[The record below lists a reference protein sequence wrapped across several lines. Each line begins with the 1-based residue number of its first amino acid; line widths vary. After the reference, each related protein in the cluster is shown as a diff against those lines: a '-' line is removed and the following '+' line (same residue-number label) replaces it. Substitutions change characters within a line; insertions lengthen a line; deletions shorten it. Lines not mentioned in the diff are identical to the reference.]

1 MVTNRHFLGLFGSFF
16 NIFVTETEEIM
27 STTPFTAGMKL
38 SDVIFENRNLLLLL
52 PRFGIPIGF
61 GGKTIAQV
69 CEEQGVS
76 LELFLFVCNVYCCEG
91 FTASAN
97 PVKPEDLPALLCYLR
112 ASHHYYI
119 EERLPHIERHL
130 NGLAEKAGN
139 TYCDL
144 LKRFFNDYKTEVES
158 HFAFEEARIFPSV
171 TKDIAR
177 SRKDFIGAHDSIEE
191 KLADLT
197 KIIFQYLPRNISSE
211 EIIELTFDIF
221 QLADDLERHT
231 VLEEAVFMERHAKNR
246 PKKNPKV
253 KAETGRE
260 DEALSQREKEIL
272 VLVAKGYMSKEIA
285 DMLNIS
291 TNTVNTHRKN
301 ITAKTG
307 IKSIA
312 GLTVYAMLNNLM

>member
-1 MVTNRHFLGLFGSFF
+1 
-16 NIFVTETEEIM
+16 M
-27 STTPFTAGMKL
+27 SSTPFSAGMKL

-52 PRFGIPIGF
+52 PRFGIPVGF

-69 CEEQGVS
+69 CEEHGVS
-76 LELFLFVCNVYCCEG
+76 LRLFLFVCNIYCCEG
-91 FTASAN
+91 FTASGN
-97 PVKPEDLPALLCYLR
+97 EVSQEDLPALLQYLR

-119 EERLPHIERHL
+119 DERLPHIERHL
-130 NGLAEKAGN
+130 HSLADKAGSP
-139 TYCDL
+139 YGDL
-144 LKRFFNDYKTEVES
+144 LKRFFDDYKTEVEA
-158 HFAFEEARIFPSV
+158 HFAFEEANIFPIV

-197 KIIFQYLPRNISSE
+197 KIIFRYLPRNLSSE

-221 QLADDLERHT
+221 QLSEDLGRHT
-231 VLEEAVFMERHAKNR
+231 VLEEAVFMEGHGSDRSKRKNLQ
-246 PKKNPKV
+246 
-253 KAETGRE
+253 AEAGTSRG

-291 TNTVNTHRKN
+291 MNTVNTHRKN

>member
-1 MVTNRHFLGLFGSFF
+1 
-16 NIFVTETEEIM
+16 M
-27 STTPFTAGMKL
+27 SSTPFSAGMKL

-52 PRFGIPIGF
+52 PRFGIPVGF

-69 CEEQGVS
+69 CEEHGVS
-76 LELFLFVCNVYCCEG
+76 TALFLFVCNVYCCEG
-91 FTASAN
+91 FTADEN
-97 PVKPEDLPALLCYLR
+97 PVRKEDLPALLQYLR

-119 EERLPHIERHL
+119 DERLPHIERHL
-130 NGLAEKAGN
+130 LKVADKAGSP
-139 TYCDL
+139 YGDL
-144 LKRFFNDYKTEVES
+144 LKKFFADYKTEVEA
-158 HFAFEEARIFPSV
+158 HFAFEEANIFPV
-171 TKDIAR
+171 VMKDIDR
-177 SRKDFIGAHDSIEE
+177 SRKEFIGAHDSIEE

-197 KIIFQYLPRNISSE
+197 KIIFRYLPDNISSE

-221 QLADDLERHT
+221 QLAEDLGRHT
-231 VLEEAVFMERHAKNR
+231 ALEEAVFMEDRGAER
-246 PKKNPKV
+246 SKKKSLQS
-253 KAETGRE
+253 AADAGHS
-260 DEALSQREKEIL
+260 DEALSERETEVL

-291 TNTVNTHRKN
+291 MNTVNTHRKN